1 MSDIGVIP
9 SIREGLGLAGVQSL
23 AAGVPVIGSSV
34 QGIKDYIVDG
44 KDGYLCDPFDDTAF
58 AEKIQ
63 LLSDAQKRNEMEP
76 FCREMAAKFDNNV
89 SFAQMQKIYD
99 EMA

>member
-1 MSDIGVIP
+1 MDIPEITAISDIGVIP

-44 KDGYLCDPFDDTAF
+44 KDGYLCAPFDDTAF
-58 AEKIQ
+58 AEHEN
-63 LLSDAQKRNEMEP
+63 LLKEERAICVFQHP
-76 FCREMAAKFDNNV
+76 I
-89 SFAQMQKIYD
+89 MQRKK
-99 EMA
+99 ET